1 MDIKLIAMDMD
12 GTLLKS
18 DNTIS
23 DRTKQTLINAQK
35 QGIRLVLASG
45 RSYRKLMEYAKELE
59 MDQYGGYL
67 IEVNGIALYDLARDE
82 REVFT
87 RITKEEGIR
96 IFDVLKPM
104 ELEIQA
110 LMDDGLYDYIPASMM
125 EEKRAYR
132 KRHHMGDD
140 YPWTAG
146 AFTFVND
153 NRKGYPRQFTFSSGE
168 DLQEEVN
175 KFAACHHEDVL
186 RKWIPA
192 IKEQLGNDFW
202 IGLTSPCWLEIM
214 PKGITK
220 GSALTALAK
229 ELDVSMEQVMAFGDG
244 ENDIE
249 MLTAVKYGI
258 VMENA
263 LANVKKVAYTICD
276 DNNHDGIAKVV
287 EEMILSK
294 TDAN

>member
-23 DRTKQTLINAQK
+23 DRTKHALIRAQK
-35 QGIRLVLASG
+35 QGVRLVLASG

-59 MDQYGGYL
+59 MDRYGGYL
-67 IEVNGIALYDLARDE
+67 IEVNGIALYDLARDQ

-87 RITKEEGIR
+87 RITKEQGIH
-96 IFDVLKPM
+96 IFNVLKPM

-153 NRKGYPRQFTFSSGE
+153 NRKGYPRQFSFSSGE
-168 DLQEEVN
+168 ELQEEVN

-186 RKWIPA
+186 QKWIPA
-192 IKEQLGNDFW
+192 IKEQLENDFW

-220 GSALTALAK
+220 GSALTALAT
-229 ELDVSMEQVMAFGDG
+229 ELGISMDEVMAFGDG

-287 EEMILSK
+287 EDMILSK